1 MGSLKSYTENV
12 IHICYLGLQDVS
24 RKRKESSRTP
34 VEWTGTLVETSGDR
48 TIVLVSIKKWMK
60 GKAILDMIRE

>member
-1 MGSLKSYTENV
+1 M
-12 IHICYLGLQDVS
+12 IHICYLGLQDAS
-24 RKRKESSRTP
+24 RKRKEFSRTP

-48 TIVLVSIKKWMK
+48 TTVLVSIKKWMK